1 MERQEVSALATS
13 GGRQRLQERSD
24 EGAGAHC
31 VEAFR
36 RCFGTVI
43 LSEPCGLPALC
54 SRAFTGAY
62 AAAPAAR
69 QFRDAF
75 DIGARGASWSRN

>member
-1 MERQEVSALATS
+1 MEGRQVSALATS

-36 RCFGTVI
+36 RCFATLI
-43 LSEPCGLPALC
+43 FSEPCGLSGLI
-54 SRAFTGAY
+54 T
-62 AAAPAAR
+62 APAAR
-69 QFRDAF
+69 LRFRYA
-75 DIGARGASWSRN
+75 ASA

>member
-1 MERQEVSALATS
+1 MEGQEVSALATS

-36 RCFGTVI
+36 RCFATVI
-43 LSEPCGLPALC
+43 FSEPCGLPAL
-54 SRAFTGAY
+54 RF

-69 QFRDAF
+69 LRFRYA
-75 DIGARGASWSRN
+75 ASA

>member
-1 MERQEVSALATS
+1 MEGQEVSALATS

-36 RCFGTVI
+36 RCFGTLI
-43 LSEPCGLPALC
+43 LSEPCGLSGLI
-54 SRAFTGAY
+54 
-62 AAAPAAR
+62 AAPAAR
-69 QFRDAF
+69 LRFRYA
-75 DIGARGASWSRN
+75 ASA

>member
-1 MERQEVSALATS
+1 MEGLQMSALATS

-36 RCFGTVI
+36 RCFATLI
-43 LSEPCGLPALC
+43 LSEPCGLPGLI
-54 SRAFTGAY
+54 T
-62 AAAPAAR
+62 APAAR
-69 QFRDAF
+69 QFRDAS
-75 DIGARGASWSRN
+75 DIGVTGASWSRN

>member
-36 RCFGTVI
+36 RCFATLI
-43 LSEPCGLPALC
+43 FSEPCGLPAL
-54 SRAFTGAY
+54 RF

-69 QFRDAF
+69 LRFRYA
-75 DIGARGASWSRN
+75 ASA

>member
-1 MERQEVSALATS
+1 MMRSSIGA

-36 RCFGTVI
+36 RCFATLI
-43 LSEPCGLPALC
+43 FSEPCGLPGL
-54 SRAFTGAY
+54 RF

-69 QFRDAF
+69 LRFRYA
-75 DIGARGASWSRN
+75 ASA

>member
-1 MERQEVSALATS
+1 MEGRQVSAFATS

-36 RCFGTVI
+36 RCLDTLIF
-43 LSEPCGLPALC
+43 SEPRGLPGL
-54 SRAFTGAY
+54 RF

-69 QFRDAF
+69 QFRDAS
-75 DIGARGASWSRN
+75 DIGVTGASWSRN

>member
-1 MERQEVSALATS
+1 MMRSSIGA

-36 RCFGTVI
+36 RCFGTLI
-43 LSEPCGLPALC
+43 FSEPCGLPGLI
-54 SRAFTGAY
+54 T
-62 AAAPAAR
+62 APAAR
-69 QFRDAF
+69 LRFRYA
-75 DIGARGASWSRN
+75 ASA

>member
-1 MERQEVSALATS
+1 MRSIVCL

-24 EGAGAHC
+24 EGARARC

-36 RCFGTVI
+36 GRCAVFT
-43 LSEPCGLPALC
+43 LSEPRGLPAL
-54 SRAFTGAY
+54 RF

-69 QFRDAF
+69 QLRYA
-75 DIGARGASWSRN
+75 GGVSVV

>member
-1 MERQEVSALATS
+1 MEGRQVSALATS

-36 RCFGTVI
+36 RCFATLI
-43 LSEPCGLPALC
+43 FSEPCGLPALR
-54 SRAFTGAY
+54 SRAFMGAY

-69 QFRDAF
+69 QRFRYA
-75 DIGARGASWSRN
+75 ASA

>member
-1 MERQEVSALATS
+1 MMRSSVCA

-36 RCFGTVI
+36 RCFATLI
-43 LSEPCGLPALC
+43 FSEPCGLPAL
-54 SRAFTGAY
+54 RF

-69 QFRDAF
+69 LRFRYA
-75 DIGARGASWSRN
+75 ASA